1 MLNVKR
7 FIRYSLLT
15 SLLLGSAAVSAAPL
29 TTSDKQDIQRVET
42 YLNGI
47 SSLKARFLQVNSEGQ
62 IAEGDV
68 YMHRPGRMRID
79 YQPPAQI
86 LVVADGT
93 WLVLHDKE
101 LEETN
106 RLPLYS
112 TPVSVLL
119 KENVRLEG
127 DVTVVSVEKEGN
139 TLRLNIIDTDE
150 PDEGGITLVFE
161 DKPLKLRK
169 WLVTDAQGN
178 TTSVALSDMERGLKL
193 KAELFTFF
201 DPSYD

>member
-1 MLNVKR
+1 MITS
-7 FIRYSLLT
+7 IRLLFPA
-15 SLLLGSAAVSAAPL
+15 LLAAITLPILSATAAPL
-29 TTSDKQDIQRVET
+29 TTSDKKDIARVED

-47 SSLKARFLQVNSEGQ
+47 SSLKAKFLQVNAEGQ

-68 YMHRPGRMRID
+68 FMRRPGRMRFE
-79 YQPPAQI
+79 YKPPAQI

-93 WLVLHDKE
+93 WLILHDKE

-106 RLPLYS
+106 RLPLNS

-119 KENVRLEG
+119 KEDVRLEG
-127 DVTVVSVEKEGN
+127 DVTVVSVEKDAN

-150 PDEGGITLVFE
+150 PEEGGITLVFE
-161 DKPLKLRK
+161 NKPLKLRK

-178 TTSVALSDMERGLKL
+178 TTSVALSDVERGITLKP
-193 KAELFTFF
+193 ELFTFS
-201 DPSYD
+201 DYEYD

>member
-1 MLNVKR
+1 MLNVTR
-7 FIRYSLLT
+7 FFRYSLLT
-15 SLLLGSAAVSAAPL
+15 SLLLGSVVASAAPL

-47 SSLKARFLQVNSEGQ
+47 SSLKAKFLQVNSEGQ

-68 YMHRPGRMRID
+68 YMRRPGRMRIE

-139 TLRLNIIDTDE
+139 TLRLNIIDSEE

-178 TTSVALSDMERGLKL
+178 TTSVALSDMERGLEL

>member
-29 TTSDKQDIQRVET
+29 TTSDKQDIQRVEA

-68 YMHRPGRMRID
+68 YMRRPGRMRID

-150 PDEGGITLVFE
+150 PEEGGITLVFE